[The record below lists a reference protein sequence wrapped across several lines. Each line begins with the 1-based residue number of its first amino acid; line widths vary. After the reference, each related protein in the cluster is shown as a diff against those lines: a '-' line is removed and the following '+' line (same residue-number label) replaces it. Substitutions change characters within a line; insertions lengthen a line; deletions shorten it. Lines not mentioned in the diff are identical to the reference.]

1 MLRPSISPTWF
12 TFIGVFSSE
21 FWYVLMTVTAMCF
34 VVLSLLYY
42 IQLRGYTFSANNFT
56 PQSVSESS
64 LIRLNVSSLDQ
75 DRLPKKIAKTRIST
89 SLKVFLFFLFI
100 YFWLIKESY
109 NAGLISSFVH
119 PTYKSDINALEDL
132 LDYPN
137 YQLILWNGTSI
148 VQEFEF
154 AQEWPYKQIWETQL
168 QSNEEAYVHS
178 FKEAE
183 TLMIKNKKYVYF
195 EIINQVENS
204 LENYPCDIVRSSK
217 TYFQRP
223 AALGF
228 RKNSPY
234 LSLFNY
240 NLGMYKQSGVLSNL
254 ASIKRHSTYT
264 ADCQGNQTLSVTYKQ
279 VFSAFLVFGIG
290 IGISLL
296 NAIIEFLFKVHLKKF
311 KT

>member
-1 MLRPSISPTWF
+1 M
-12 TFIGVFSSE
+12 
-21 FWYVLMTVTAMCF
+21 
-34 VVLSLLYY
+34 
-42 IQLRGYTFSANNFT
+42 
-56 PQSVSESS
+56 
-64 LIRLNVSSLDQ
+64 
-75 DRLPKKIAKTRIST
+75 
-89 SLKVFLFFLFI
+89 
-100 YFWLIKESY
+100 
-109 NAGLISSFVH
+109 
-119 PTYKSDINALEDL
+119 
-132 LDYPN
+132 
-137 YQLILWNGTSI
+137 WNGTSI

-204 LENYPCDIVRSSK
+204 MENYPCDIVRSSK

-240 NLGMYKQSGVLSNL
+240 KLGMYKQSGVLSNL

-264 ADCQGNQTLSVTYKQ
+264 AGCQGNQTLSVTYKQ